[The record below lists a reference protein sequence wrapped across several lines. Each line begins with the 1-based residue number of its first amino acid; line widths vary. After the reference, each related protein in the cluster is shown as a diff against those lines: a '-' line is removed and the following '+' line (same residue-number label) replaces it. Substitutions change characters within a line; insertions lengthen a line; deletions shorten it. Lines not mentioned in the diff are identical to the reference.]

1 VGRKAPFAIPAYFTL
16 VNAAS
21 LRALLNLV
29 RNERID
35 RWVPN
40 RSTQPADRPIRL
52 LRSDA
57 TDESRSRLD
66 GDDEAIA

>member
-1 VGRKAPFAIPAYFTL
+1 
-16 VNAAS
+16 
-21 LRALLNLV
+21 V

-40 RSTQPADRPIRL
+40 RAVQPAQPPVRL
-52 LRSDA
+52 LRSHGTDGAADA
-57 TDESRSRLD
+57 FA